1 MKKKNDLVWSL
12 SLFVIGIATSVLA
25 GSNLIGIN
33 LPGIAV
39 RILGIIDLIALPV
52 LAFSTV
58 QKMRKDKE

>member
-1 MKKKNDLVWSL
+1 MKKKNDLLWSL
-12 SLFVIGIATSVLA
+12 SLFVIGIATIVLA

-33 LPGIAV
+33 LPSIAV

-58 QKMRKDKE
+58 QKTRKNKE

>member
-1 MKKKNDLVWSL
+1 MKKKIDLLWSL
-12 SLFVIGIATSVLA
+12 SLFVIGIATIVLA

-33 LPGIAV
+33 LPSIAV

>member
-1 MKKKNDLVWSL
+1 MKKKNDLLWSL
-12 SLFVIGIATSVLA
+12 SLFVIGIATIVLA

-33 LPGIAV
+33 LPSIAV

-58 QKMRKDKE
+58 KKMRKDKE

>member
-1 MKKKNDLVWSL
+1 MKKKNDLLWSL
-12 SLFVIGIATSVLA
+12 SLFVIGIATIVLA

-52 LAFSTV
+52 LAFFTV

>member
-1 MKKKNDLVWSL
+1 MKKKNDLLWSL
-12 SLFVIGIATSVLA
+12 SLFVIGITTIVLA

>member
-1 MKKKNDLVWSL
+1 MKKQNDLLWSL
-12 SLFVIGIATSVLA
+12 SLFVIGIATIVLA

-58 QKMRKDKE
+58 QKIRKDKE

>member
-1 MKKKNDLVWSL
+1 MKKKNDLLWSL
-12 SLFVIGIATSVLA
+12 SLFVIGIATIVLA

-33 LPGIAV
+33 LPSIAV